1 MQVGKS
7 CCDFIRQE
15 PRIETLAELNF
26 TALQPPAAIATT
38 QETLSRPAAQFRRAA
53 WTCQPSKGE
62 DPLMQMSEIHDY
74 ARQLLSLHG
83 DKARAV
89 AAQRALDSEKRGE
102 HQEAEDWRR
111 IRDALAEMRGP
122 HVS

>member
-1 MQVGKS
+1 
-7 CCDFIRQE
+7 
-15 PRIETLAELNF
+15 
-26 TALQPPAAIATT
+26 
-38 QETLSRPAAQFRRAA
+38 
-53 WTCQPSKGE
+53 
-62 DPLMQMSEIHDY
+62 MQMSEIHDY

-89 AAQRALDSEKRGE
+89 AAQKALESEKLGE
-102 HQEAEDWRR
+102 QQQAEHWRR